1 MKKTK
6 LHLILAALLLVAAG
20 CTDTEMNMSTMV
32 NRDGS
37 CSREVAFIT
46 DSATLVGSNDLGSTM
61 SYLVE
66 DSLWEK
72 SWRYKDDTAHYAY
85 PMSVAEYDSLAKILA
100 SQTCGNKSLCDTVLL
115 CVKRDFTS
123 VEEMAEASPFRLAEG
138 ALKSSIT
145 LSKRFKWFYTDYL
158 YSETYPSQEALFR
171 VPLSDYVDS
180 TLAAYWF
187 VGQEEKLPTYSPYEK
202 KILYDDIEKKV
213 DKWLL
218 ACWINTACDVVA
230 DNYNALPHPPVS
242 REHFDSLRDSI
253 TEYAA
258 SNNMEMMEDVTKIFS
273 GYFHSDAYN
282 ELFAEGF
289 AGEEAMGGLVEQML
303 ENMTL
308 QVDAQLVLP
317 GRITYANIGVVGPL
331 GLSYRVSGVRMI
343 PGDYTVTTQSRATNV
358 WAFLLSGLII
368 GLAIVSFLLPIR
380 RRK

>member
-6 LHLILAALLLVAAG
+6 LHLILAALLLMAAG
-20 CTDTEMNMSTMV
+20 CTDTEMNMSTVV

-37 CSREVAFIT
+37 CSREVAFST
-46 DSATLVGSNDLGSTM
+46 DSATLVGSTNLESTM
-61 SYLVE
+61 GRLVE
-66 DSLWEK
+66 DSLWVK
-72 SWRYKDDTAHYAY
+72 SWRYKGDTTHYAY
-85 PMSVAEYDSLAKILA
+85 PMSEAEYDSLAKILA
-100 SQTCGNKSLCDTVLL
+100 SQTLGNKSLCDTVLL
-115 CVKRDFTS
+115 CVKRDFAS

-138 ALKSSIT
+138 ALKSSISLT
-145 LSKRFKWFYTDYL
+145 KRFKWFYTDYL
-158 YSETYPSQEALFR
+158 YNETYPSQEALFR

-180 TLAAYWF
+180 AVAAYWF
-187 VGQEEKLPTYSPYEK
+187 VGQEEKLPTYSPSEK
-202 KILYDDIEKKV
+202 KSLYDDIEKKV

-273 GYFHSDAYN
+273 GYFHSNAYN
-282 ELFAEGF
+282 ELFAEGSE
-289 AGEEAMGGLVEQML
+289 GEETMEGLVEQML

-308 QVDAQLVLP
+308 RVDAQLVLP
-317 GRITYANIGVVGPL
+317 GRITYANIGIIEPQ
-331 GLSYRVSGVRMI
+331 GLSYRVSGERMI
-343 PGDYTVTTQSRATNV
+343 PGDYTITAQSRATNV
-358 WAFLLSGLII
+358 WAFLLTGLII

-380 RRK
+380 RRE

>member
-1 MKKTK
+1 MKKTT
-6 LHLILAALLLVAAG
+6 LHLILAAVLLIVAG
-20 CTDTEMNMSTMV
+20 CTDNEMNMSTVV

-37 CSREVAFIT
+37 CSRELVFVA
-46 DSATLVGSNDLGSTM
+46 DSATLVGSNGFDGTM
-61 SYLVE
+61 GYLIE
-66 DSLWEK
+66 DSLWKK
-72 SWRYKDDTAHYAY
+72 SWRCKGDTTYDYLMGEA
-85 PMSVAEYDSLAKILA
+85 VNDSLAKILA
-100 SQTCGNKSLCDTVLL
+100 SQTEGNKKLCDTVLL
-115 CVKRDFTS
+115 CAKRSFAS
-123 VEEMAEASPFRLAEG
+123 VGEMSEASPFRLAG
-138 ALKSSIT
+138 GPLKSSIALT
-145 LSKRFKWFYTDYL
+145 KRFKWFYTDYR

-180 TLAAYWF
+180 AVAVYWF

-202 KILYDDIEKKV
+202 KSFYDDIEKKV

-253 TEYAA
+253 TDYAA
-258 SNNMEMMEDVTKIFS
+258 SDNMEMLEDVTKIFS

-282 ELFAEGF
+282 DLFAEGSEG
-289 AGEEAMGGLVEQML
+289 AAAMEEFVEQLL
-303 ENMTL
+303 EVMTL
-308 QVDAQLVLP
+308 RVDAQLMLP
-317 GRITYANIGVVGPL
+317 GRITHANIGIIEPQ
-331 GLSYRVSGVRMI
+331 GLSYRVSGERMI
-343 PGDYTVTTQSRATNV
+343 SGDYTVTAQSRATNV